1 MCGESEVRGCGRSVA
16 AMLVS
21 KAGDGDSGKPAAIC
35 TEWGIDAGDGIAAKV
50 DAPDTRSANG
60 TLALVLDIGADG
72 EVA

>member
-1 MCGESEVRGCGRSVA
+1 
-16 AMLVS
+16 MLVS

-35 TEWGIDAGDGIAAKV
+35 TEWGIDAGDGIATKV
-50 DAPDTRSANG
+50 DAAPDTRSANG